1 MARPTPPSGW
11 QKNKNFDELF
21 PIYESK
27 ISIPSRPYK
36 IVLETNVATGVR
48 QLYKEDPAL
57 FTRSPIALINSEG
70 KVTKQSEWNNISA
83 GENGT
88 RTLNGIINISRRESY
103 DLIKKVG
110 YPPEISELSKT
121 KEYAGFKIDQPAP
134 AGPGSGN
141 PDQSGGNTGGSEGSG
156 GGGATSPTPAA
167 AGPPSLGVL
176 RGVENYDDPADYG
189 NFTYPEK
196 LNRSQDYMIIRAY
209 NYKVA
214 DVFAKEGGTKDE
226 GILKG
231 TVDISQ
237 RSFTEILGSVTLPMP
252 ANISEANQTKWGSNE
267 LSGLTAGIMGAV
279 VGGVSAGAGGDL
291 GGVIEAVG
299 SSAKKIFGETAANAQ
314 IKQQLTLNAAA
325 SVVKK
330 LGMAIDAESYRARVT
345 GTVINPNLELLF
357 NGPAL
362 RQFQFQYK
370 LAPRSETEARQI
382 RGIIKFFKKSMAPK
396 RSNKSNLDAFFLGA
410 PNVFQ
415 IKFMNGGQVSK
426 SLPTLKTCALVNFN
440 VNYTA
445 DGFYSAYKDNLV
457 GSQPISITID
467 MSFAEL
473 TPIYND
479 HYDQSDGVGF
489 KDLGDLENPE
499 VDFQDISELGND
511 SNNNQRNTPPTR
523 QEIQP
528 ASIPVVPFR
537 TPVVGGGPTTNPRLS
552 DPQSGISNLERYDAA
567 KRAGF
572 SGTFNQWLTTQ
583 NN

>member
-11 QKNKNFDELF
+11 QKNKNFDEFF

-27 ISIPSRPYK
+27 ISIPNRPYK

-70 KVTKQSEWNNISA
+70 KVTKQSEWNNVSA

-88 RTLNGIINISRRESY
+88 RTLNGIINTSRRESY

-134 AGPGSGN
+134 AGPGSRN
-141 PDQSGGNTGGSEGSG
+141 PDQSGGNTGGG
-156 GGGATSPTPAA
+156 GGGATSPTAAA
-167 AGPPSLGVL
+167 AGPSSLGVL

-267 LSGLTAGIMGAV
+267 LSGLTAGIMGTV
-279 VGGVSAGAGGDL
+279 VGGVSAAAGGNL
-291 GGVIEAVG
+291 PGVIEAVA
-299 SSAKKIFGETAANAQ
+299 SSAKKAFGETAANAQ

-330 LGMAIDAESYRARVT
+330 LGMAIDAETYRARVT

-382 RGIIKFFKKSMAPK
+382 RGIIKFFKKAMAPK

-457 GSQPISITID
+457 GSQPIAITID

-511 SNNNQRNTPPTR
+511 SNNNQRNTPPPSRGGTSG
-523 QEIQP
+523 
-528 ASIPVVPFR
+528 AVAPVVPITGGR
-537 TPVVGGGPTTNPRLS
+537 NPTSVPGDPGYKPPSPGGGL
-552 DPQSGISNLERYDAA
+552 LEGA
-567 KRAGF
+567 
-572 SGTFNQWLTTQ
+572 N
-583 NN
+583 

>member
-1 MARPTPPSGW
+1 MATPPGW
-11 QKNKNFDELF
+11 IKGSTKPNAYEATLDLGNFNKYEINVDVSTGQRQ
-21 PIYESK
+21 IYT
-27 ISIPSRPYK
+27 IDPFFQTRD
-36 IVLETNVATGVR
+36 LLATV
-48 QLYKEDPAL
+48 
-57 FTRSPIALINSEG
+57 NSNG
-70 KVTKQSEWNNISA
+70 SVTKTNLYNNIA
-83 GENGT
+83 TQPNGQT
-88 RTLNGIINISRRESY
+88 RIKDIITKSNIAVNTLVS
-103 DLIKKVG
+103 KVG
-110 YPPEISELSKT
+110 TPEQISSLSKT
-121 KEYAGFKIDQPAP
+121 KEYSKLKSSSPVP
-134 AGPGSGN
+134 TGPGSGN
-141 PDQSGGNTGGSEGSG
+141 PDQSGGNAG
-156 GGGATSPTPAA
+156 GGGGGVTSPTAAAA
-167 AGPPSLGVL
+167 AGPSSLGVL

-189 NFTYPEK
+189 NFTYPEN

-214 DVFAKEGGTKDE
+214 DVFTKEGGTTDE

-279 VGGVSAGAGGDL
+279 VGGVSAGAGGNL

-299 SSAKKIFGETAANAQ
+299 SSAKDIFGETPANAQ

-370 LAPRSETEARQI
+370 LAPRSESEARQI

-415 IKFMNGGQVSK
+415 LKFMNGGQVSK

-457 GSQPISITID
+457 GSQPIAITID

-511 SNNNQRNTPPTR
+511 SNNNQRNTP
-523 QEIQP
+523 QP
-528 ASIPVVPFR
+528 SRGGTSGAVAPVVPITGGR
-537 TPVVGGGPTTNPRLS
+537 NPTSVPGDPGYKPPSPGGGL
-552 DPQSGISNLERYDAA
+552 LEGA
-567 KRAGF
+567 
-572 SGTFNQWLTTQ
+572 N
-583 NN
+583 